1 MGNQQEKPTQPIVK
15 QQQQQQHQQQQ
26 QQSKKSNEVQNQYQ
40 IAYTKTFNTYQ
51 SENKINVSH
60 IPIENQQL
68 AIQFKQFVQSIFKT
82 DTLSLQQY
90 LDLCDILTKAPD
102 YNVKYLNKMRPV
114 ELMFKFMGYSEN
126 DSIANEV
133 CLSVLNILFTMI
145 KSGQAAK
152 YLMNRI
158 YDDSLDSNQRVG
170 YVCNKVN
177 SIMPLVGDYIEA
189 FWVNIF
195 SSNQIQS
202 KQPKPLIKQSSK
214 IIDDEI
220 FTVLSTQTHFCTE
233 MTQLYNNQSSGT
245 SFNRLA
251 WNILGYG
258 GPTLILI
265 YLDKKLNNLPIIFG
279 AYNPNP
285 WSDGLK
291 FQGDSGCYLFSISP
305 SFRTYCTTGNG
316 QNYAYLNT
324 KNIDR
329 SKYKVGLGFGGNSEH
344 TSFRLWIDDE
354 IENRSKVASE
364 DDTYQPGYIAGEIE
378 GSIGIVFIEVWGLGG
393 KQALIQQD
401 KYRQERMEEL
411 ERMRKVDKKQF
422 FSGFDQAMFFEK
434 TFAHRDQVREEI
446 EKD

>member
-1 MGNQQEKPTQPIVK
+1 
-15 QQQQQQHQQQQ
+15 
-26 QQSKKSNEVQNQYQ
+26 
-40 IAYTKTFNTYQ
+40 
-51 SENKINVSH
+51 
-60 IPIENQQL
+60 
-68 AIQFKQFVQSIFKT
+68 
-82 DTLSLQQY
+82 
-90 LDLCDILTKAPD
+90 
-102 YNVKYLNKMRPV
+102 MRPV

-126 DSIANEV
+126 DSIQNEV
-133 CLSVLNILFTMI
+133 CLSLLQTLFGMI
-145 KSGQAAK
+145 KSGEAAK

-158 YDDSLDSNQRVG
+158 NDDSLDSSQRVG
-170 YVCNKVN
+170 YVCNKIN
-177 SIMPLVGDYIEA
+177 SIMPLVADYIEA
-189 FWVNIF
+189 FWVKIL
-195 SSNQIQS
+195 SCNQMES
-202 KQPKPLIKQSSK
+202 KQMKPIIKQSSK

-220 FTVLSTQTHFCTE
+220 YTILCTQNHFCTE
-233 MTQLYNNQSSGT
+233 MTQLYNNQNSGT

-265 YLDKKLNNLPIIFG
+265 YIDKKQCNIPIIFG
-279 AYNPNP
+279 AYNPNA
-285 WSDGLK
+285 WTDGLK

-305 SFRTYCTTGNG
+305 SFRIFGTTGNG

-378 GSIGIVFIEVWGLGG
+378 GQIGILFIEVWGLGG

-401 KYRQERMEEL
+401 NYRQERMEEL

-422 FSGFDQAMFFEK
+422 FSGFDQAMFLEK
-434 TFAHRDQVREEI
+434 TFAHRDHVQEEI